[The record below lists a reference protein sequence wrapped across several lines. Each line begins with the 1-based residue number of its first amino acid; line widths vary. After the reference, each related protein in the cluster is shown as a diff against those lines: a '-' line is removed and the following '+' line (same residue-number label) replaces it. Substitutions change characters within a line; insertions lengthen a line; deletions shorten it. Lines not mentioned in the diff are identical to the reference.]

1 MKIAAAVVLALHP
14 VGICWAAETDPI
26 PKSVPTM
33 RLAQERQTR
42 VVLHEED
49 QHDPMG
55 RQFVGSAVW
64 RAERIG
70 PGQSSGIAV
79 RAQIEIPARGIA
91 LRWSLQRNDDKALPA
106 SHTVEI
112 IFTPSPNFPHG
123 GIASVPGLLTKQGE
137 ATRGAPLVGR
147 AVKVTTNSFLIGLSS
162 VDADM
167 QRNVQALKERP
178 WFDIPVIYDDG
189 QRAIVALEKGVPG
202 ERAFAEAFASWG
214 GAVAKTSP
222 APSSPPRPVTTSGT
236 GFFVTNRGHVV
247 TAAHVVDGCVRL
259 TIQYGGATRTAR
271 LEQLEKTN
279 DVAVLDTDVT
289 PVRAAKWRP
298 AVRLGEDVVVYGFPL
313 SGMLA
318 SDGNVTT
325 GIVTALAGL
334 RDDSRLFQL
343 SAPVQRGN
351 SGGPVLDRSGNVVGI
366 VVAKLDVARL
376 AEQLHDT
383 AQNVN
388 FAVKSGVALAAL
400 RAWGT
405 AVAEDQAAAPF
416 STPDLVDFAK
426 GFTVHVICERP
437 PATAAAAS
445 PANGSAEPRASPFAP
460 LLSPAPRA
468 PSSPDRSPGSAQS
481 PMAPNSTGPKRVGT
495 IIIRPDEAERKRNS
509 ATPPLRAPTA
519 DGLGVTVESPGS
531 ATR

>member
-1 MKIAAAVVLALHP
+1 MKIAAAVALALHP

-167 QRNVQALKERP
+167 QRNVQAL
-178 WFDIPVIYDDG
+178 
-189 QRAIVALEKGVPG
+189 
-202 ERAFAEAFASWG
+202 
-214 GAVAKTSP
+214 
-222 APSSPPRPVTTSGT
+222 
-236 GFFVTNRGHVV
+236 
-247 TAAHVVDGCVRL
+247 
-259 TIQYGGATRTAR
+259 
-271 LEQLEKTN
+271 
-279 DVAVLDTDVT
+279 
-289 PVRAAKWRP
+289 
-298 AVRLGEDVVVYGFPL
+298 
-313 SGMLA
+313 
-318 SDGNVTT
+318 
-325 GIVTALAGL
+325 
-334 RDDSRLFQL
+334 
-343 SAPVQRGN
+343 
-351 SGGPVLDRSGNVVGI
+351 
-366 VVAKLDVARL
+366 
-376 AEQLHDT
+376 
-383 AQNVN
+383 
-388 FAVKSGVALAAL
+388 
-400 RAWGT
+400 
-405 AVAEDQAAAPF
+405 
-416 STPDLVDFAK
+416 
-426 GFTVHVICERP
+426 
-437 PATAAAAS
+437 
-445 PANGSAEPRASPFAP
+445 
-460 LLSPAPRA
+460 
-468 PSSPDRSPGSAQS
+468 
-481 PMAPNSTGPKRVGT
+481 
-495 IIIRPDEAERKRNS
+495 
-509 ATPPLRAPTA
+509 
-519 DGLGVTVESPGS
+519 
-531 ATR
+531 